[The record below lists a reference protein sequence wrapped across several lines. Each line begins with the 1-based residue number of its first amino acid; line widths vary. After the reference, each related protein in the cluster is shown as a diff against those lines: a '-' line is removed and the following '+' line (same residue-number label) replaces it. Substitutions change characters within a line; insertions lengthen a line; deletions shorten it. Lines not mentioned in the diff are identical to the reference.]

1 MTSVTTQL
9 SGGAEPTAG
18 GISAQALAPPDV
30 YGAVGSSPDGLS
42 TAEVARRQ
50 VTAGANEL
58 PRPGRRRLWRRF
70 VLQFTD
76 LFAVVLQVAAGI
88 TFLAYLLQQPRDV
101 GTFQLAVAILCVVLL
116 NAAIGFAQEYS
127 AERTAEALRAMVPH
141 ACRVL
146 RDGVRRETAVR
157 DIVPGDVVLLEAGD
171 AVPADCRLV
180 EARDLAVD
188 NSALTGE
195 SQPVPRSA
203 EPVPIRTPALE
214 AGNRLF
220 MGTSVA
226 AGNGRG
232 VVLATGAATEFGRIF
247 RLASAAPYAASPL
260 QRQIATMARW
270 VSLVALVVGA
280 SMFVVRLPAGQP
292 VVASFVFALGVM
304 VALVPEGLPATLSVS
319 LAIAVRRMARR
330 HALVKRLLAVEA
342 LGSTTV
348 ICTDKTG
355 TLTKAEMTVTRL
367 WAGGRVHGVSG
378 VGYAPVG
385 TVIDSDPVRELLRA
399 AALCCDARLVPPAGT
414 SGWRVLGDTTEG
426 ALLAAAAKGGVD
438 VAAAESAAPRVV
450 EFPFDS
456 NRKLMSTVHRVDGGY
471 AVYVK
476 GAPGEV
482 LARCTHLDWRGAR
495 QPLSDEV
502 RRMVAEAGDAM
513 AADGSRVLAVAQ
525 RVLDDPSPL
534 RDVAE
539 SGLTLLGLTAMTDPP
554 RPEVADAVAACRRA
568 GIRIV
573 MVSGDHPLT
582 AEAVARRVGIVHGG
596 APTVVT
602 GTRLDAMDEP
612 ALDTLLAAPGDLLFS
627 RVNPEHKMRVVSALQ
642 RRGEVVAV
650 TGDGANDAPALKHAD
665 IGVAM
670 GASGTDVAR
679 EAAVIVLLDDSFASI
694 AAAVR
699 LGRSVY
705 HNIRKFLVYVFSSN
719 VGELVPLLVAT
730 FAGFPLVPLLAVQ
743 VLAIDLGSDVL
754 PALALGAEPPEPDV
768 MDRPPRSRRERLM
781 SLAVA
786 RRVLFLG
793 GIQAGGVTFAFF
805 WHIHNSGVPY
815 EALTEDHPVYREAL
829 TIVQA
834 GIVVSQFFVSLAV
847 RTDRQSLLRVGLL
860 SNPGLLAAG
869 ALGLT
874 LMAGVSYLPPLQSVF
889 HTAPLDVADWA
900 LAAGFGV
907 LLLVLEECRKWWL
920 RHRYLRKEGEAS

>member
-1 MTSVTTQL
+1 MTTPLPVGQEL
-9 SGGAEPTAG
+9 PAG
-18 GISAQALAPPDV
+18 GISVQALATPDV
-30 YGAVGSSPDGLS
+30 YGATGSAPHGLS
-42 TAEVARRQ
+42 SAEVAQRQ

-58 PRPGRRRLWRRF
+58 PHPGRRRLWRRF
-70 VLQFTD
+70 ARQFTD
-76 LFAVVLQVAAGI
+76 LFAVVLEVAAGI
-88 TFLAYLLQQPRDV
+88 TFLAYILGEPRDR
-101 GTFQLAVAILCVVLL
+101 GTFQLAVAILGVVVL
-116 NAAIGFAQEYS
+116 NAIIGFTQEYS

-141 ACRVL
+141 TCRVL
-146 RDGVRRETAVR
+146 RDGVRREIAVR
-157 DIVPGDVVLLEAGD
+157 DVVFGDVVLLEAGD

-195 SQPVPRSA
+195 SRPVPRTAQPVP
-203 EPVPIRTPALE
+203 ERTPALE
-214 AGNRLF
+214 AANRLF
-220 MGTSVA
+220 MGTSIA

-232 VVLATGAATEFGRIF
+232 VVLAIGAATEFGRIF
-247 RLASAAPYAASPL
+247 RLTSAAPYATSPL

-280 SMFVVRLPAGQP
+280 SMFVVRLPSGQP
-292 VVASFVFALGVM
+292 TVASFVFALGVM

-319 LAIAVRRMARR
+319 LAIAVRRMAHRQ
-330 HALVKRLLAVEA
+330 ALVKRLLAVET

-367 WAGGRVHGVSG
+367 WAGGQTHAVSG
-378 VGYAPVG
+378 VGYAPTG
-385 TVIDSDPVRELLRA
+385 TVTDPTPVREMLRV
-399 AALCCDARLVPPAGT
+399 AALCCDARLVPPAGPV
-414 SGWRVLGDTTEG
+414 GWRVLGDTTEG
-426 ALLAAAAKGGVD
+426 ALLAAAAKGGLD
-438 VAAAESAAPRVV
+438 LEAAEAATPRVS

-456 NRKLMSTVHRVDGGY
+456 TRKLMSTVHRVGGGY
-471 AVYVK
+471 AAYVK

-482 LARCTHLDWRGAR
+482 LGRCTHVDWRGER
-495 QPLSDEV
+495 QPLTGAL
-502 RRMVAEAGDAM
+502 RRAVADAGDAM
-513 AADGSRVLAVAQ
+513 AADGSRVLAVAE
-525 RVLDDPSPL
+525 RTLDDPRPS

-539 SGLTLLGLTAMTDPP
+539 SELTLLGLTAMTDPP
-554 RPEVADAVAACRRA
+554 RPDVAGAVADCRRA

-582 AEAVARRVGIVHGG
+582 AEAIARRVGIVRGG
-596 APTVVT
+596 VPTVVT
-602 GTRLDAMDEP
+602 GARLDRMDET
-612 ALDTLLAAPGDLLFS
+612 ALDALLAVSGDLLFC
-627 RVNPEHKMRVVSALQ
+627 RVNPEHKMRVVNGLQ

-679 EAAVIVLLDDSFASI
+679 EAAVMVLLDDSFASI

-719 VGELVPLLVAT
+719 VGELVPLLVVT

-768 MDRPPRSRRERLM
+768 MDQPPRSRRERLM

-786 RRVLFLG
+786 RRILFLG
-793 GIQAGGVTFAFF
+793 GIQAAGVTFAFF
-805 WHIHNSGVPY
+805 WHIHNSGVPFD
-815 EALTEDHPVYREAL
+815 ALSEDHPVYREAL
-829 TIVQA
+829 TITQA
-834 GIVVSQFFVSLAV
+834 GIVLSQFFVALAV
-847 RTDRQSLLRVGLL
+847 RTDRQSVLRVGLL

-869 ALGLT
+869 GLGLA
-874 LMAGVSYLPPLQSVF
+874 LMAGISYLPPLQSIF
-889 HTAPLDVADWA
+889 HTAALDAADWA
-900 LAAGFGV
+900 LAAAFGL
-907 LLLVLEECRKWWL
+907 LLLVLEELRKWWL
-920 RHRYLRKEGEAS
+920 RRRQSRKEARTS